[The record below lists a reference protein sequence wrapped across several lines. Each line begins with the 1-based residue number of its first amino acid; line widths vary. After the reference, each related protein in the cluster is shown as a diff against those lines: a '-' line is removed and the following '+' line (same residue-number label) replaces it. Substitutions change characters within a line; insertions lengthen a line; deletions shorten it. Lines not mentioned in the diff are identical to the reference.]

1 MESNGGAVTE
11 RGMLHSVVQ
20 RRQGSGGGGHI
31 IADCSVASEPMSS
44 ACRGS
49 GAMSRRQDSVG
60 PAYD

>member
-31 IADCSVASEPMSS
+31 IADRSVASEPMSS

-49 GAMSRRQDSVG
+49 GAMSRR
-60 PAYD
+60 